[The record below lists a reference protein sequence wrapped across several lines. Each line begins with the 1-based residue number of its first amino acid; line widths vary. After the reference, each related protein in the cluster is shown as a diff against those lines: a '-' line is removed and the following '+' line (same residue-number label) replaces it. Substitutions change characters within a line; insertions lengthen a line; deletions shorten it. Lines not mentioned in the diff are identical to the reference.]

1 MYLDYIKHH
10 YINSILKNT
19 TIWLTTHFAVVRTMN
34 LLSYKSK
41 RGGIFYE
48 KVNRNILNA
57 VLVGAG
63 FVSSLLMINKNK
75 VITKK
80 QTIPAFS
87 KAMHHIYLR
96 IAVVWL

>member
-1 MYLDYIKHH
+1 MK
-10 YINSILKNT
+10 
-19 TIWLTTHFAVVRTMN
+19 
-34 LLSYKSK
+34 
-41 RGGIFYE
+41 

-63 FVSSLLMINKNK
+63 FVSSLFMINKNK
-75 VITKK
+75 VITKNK
-80 QTIPAFS
+80 PSLLFS

>member
-1 MYLDYIKHH
+1 MK
-10 YINSILKNT
+10 
-19 TIWLTTHFAVVRTMN
+19 
-34 LLSYKSK
+34 
-41 RGGIFYE
+41 

-80 QTIPAFS
+80 QTIPAFFQRQCT
-87 KAMHHIYLR
+87 IYICASR
-96 IAVVWL
+96 WYGFKTRANATCI

>member
-1 MYLDYIKHH
+1 MK
-10 YINSILKNT
+10 
-19 TIWLTTHFAVVRTMN
+19 
-34 LLSYKSK
+34 
-41 RGGIFYE
+41 

-63 FVSSLLMINKNK
+63 FLSSLLMINKNK
-75 VITKK
+75 VITKVK
-80 QTIPAFS
+80 LSLFS

>member
-1 MYLDYIKHH
+1 MK
-10 YINSILKNT
+10 
-19 TIWLTTHFAVVRTMN
+19 
-34 LLSYKSK
+34 
-41 RGGIFYE
+41 
-48 KVNRNILNA
+48 KVSRNILNA

-75 VITKK
+75 VITTK
-80 QTIPAFS
+80 QTILLF

>member
-1 MYLDYIKHH
+1 MK
-10 YINSILKNT
+10 
-19 TIWLTTHFAVVRTMN
+19 
-34 LLSYKSK
+34 
-41 RGGIFYE
+41 

-80 QTIPAFS
+80 QTIPVFS